1 MTLRTTKASGAEPLY
16 MYRPVFNAEHLHDWA
31 RSQGFTSALEPDD
44 MHVTVVFSR
53 TPFSAFYTML
63 ARHEDT
69 VHGDNVVIRG
79 GKRTVEPLGD
89 KGAVVLKIESG
100 HLEAEHEMFRSEG
113 ASWDFPSYMPHITIT
128 YRGGYMDPTNIEPF
142 MGDIVLGPL
151 CAKLLNTDWDTEIV
165 ETDLTKRRCE
175 SLDVV
180 SIQQGLPKDTN
191 LSIMRSTM
199 EHDVVKSATIL
210 KSDDESRMVYGWASV
225 STVKGELV
233 VDTQGDTLAP
243 DEMVK
248 MADRF
253 MASVRTAKA
262 MHAGE
267 GIGEVLH
274 SMPLTADIAK
284 AFGIES
290 DREGWM
296 IAMKIHDDKIWSMIK
311 AGTLGS
317 LSIGGRAGVREAVDG

>member
-1 MTLRTTKASGAEPLY
+1 MTIAKASGAEPLY
-16 MYRPVFNAEHLHDWA
+16 MFRPVFNAEQIHEWA
-31 RSQGFTSALEPDD
+31 RTQGFTSALEPDD

-53 TPFSAFYTML
+53 TPFSAYYTML
-63 ARHEDT
+63 ARYEDT
-69 VHGDNVVIRG
+69 IHHDNVVIRG

-89 KGAVVLKIESG
+89 KGAVVLKIESAQ
-100 HLEAEHEMFRSEG
+100 LQWEHESFRAEG
-113 ASWDFPSYMPHITIT
+113 ASWDFPSYLPHITIT
-128 YRGGYMDPTNIEPF
+128 YQGLDIDPAGIEPF

-151 CAKLLNTDWDTEIV
+151 RARLLNTNWDSEIV
-165 ETDLTKRRCE
+165 EVSLRPE
-175 SLDVV
+175 SPDVV
-180 SIQQGLPKDTN
+180 STHKGLQDDP
-191 LSIMRSTM
+191 LAAIMHDIM
-199 EHDVVKSATIL
+199 EHDVTKHATIL

-233 VDTQGDTLAP
+233 VDSQGDTLAP

-274 SMPLTADIAK
+274 SMPLTADVAK

-296 IAMKIHDDKIWSMIK
+296 IALKVHDDKIWGMVK
-311 AGTLGS
+311 AGTLS
-317 LSIGGRAGVREAVDG
+317 ELSIGGRAGKREPVT

>member
-1 MTLRTTKASGAEPLY
+1 MTVRAAP
-16 MYRPVFNAEHLHDWA
+16 
-31 RSQGFTSALEPDD
+31 
-44 MHVTVVFSR
+44 
-53 TPFSAFYTML
+53 
-63 ARHEDT
+63 
-69 VHGDNVVIRG
+69 
-79 GKRTVEPLGD
+79 
-89 KGAVVLKIESG
+89 ES
-100 HLEAEHEMFRSEG
+100 
-113 ASWDFPSYMPHITIT
+113 P
-128 YRGGYMDPTNIEPF
+128 
-142 MGDIVLGPL
+142 
-151 CAKLLNTDWDTEIV
+151 
-165 ETDLTKRRCE
+165 
-175 SLDVV
+175 DVV
-180 SIQQGLPKDTN
+180 STQEGLLERAITA
-191 LSIMRSTM
+191 IMRSTM

-233 VDTQGDTLAP
+233 VDSQGDTLAP

-296 IAMKIHDDKIWSMIK
+296 VAMKIHDDGIWQLVK
-311 AGTLGS
+311 QGKLTE
-317 LSIGGRAGVREAVDG
+317 LSIGGRAGKREPVA